1 MVNGMKTEKKMTNK
15 GTFCGDA
22 DHYEDIQNFNFI
34 TKFLHR
40 TRFRN
45 LEILITKASKE
56 KNEKLKIVD
65 IGCGDSSAYIAIKAL
80 EVDFDYT
87 GIELRKDFCDI
98 ANKKYNQYKNF
109 KIIHG
114 SVESHFEKFSDADV
128 IIGLESFEHIP
139 PWLVVRTIE
148 VISKVS
154 FMYLYVTVPNEVGPA
169 ILVKNV
175 GSAIMGYERHLEYEW
190 RETFFSSIYELD
202 KVKRHNLGHRG
213 FDWRWLAQTLR
224 LNTTILKKT
233 SSPSNLIPKFIS
245 PSIGFICVKSDNNLN

>member
-1 MVNGMKTEKKMTNK
+1 MKSGKKMTNK

-45 LEILITKASKE
+45 LEILIIKASKE
-56 KNEKLKIVD
+56 KKEKLKIVD
-65 IGCGDSSAYIAIKAL
+65 IGCGDSSAYAVIKAL
-80 EVDFDYT
+80 DINFDYI

-98 ANKKYNQYKNF
+98 ANKKYNQYQNF
-109 KIIHG
+109 KIIQG
-114 SVESHFEKFSDADV
+114 SVENHFEIFSDADV

-139 PWLVVRTIE
+139 SWLVVRTIE
-148 VISKVS
+148 AISKSS
-154 FMYLYVTVPNEVGPA
+154 FMYLYLTVPNEVGPA

-175 GSAIMGYERHLEYEW
+175 GSAI
-190 RETFFSSIYELD
+190 I
-202 KVKRHNLGHRG
+202 G

-224 LNTTILKKT
+224 LHSTIVKKT
-233 SSPSNLIPKFIS
+233 SSPANFIPKFIS
-245 PSIGFICVKSDNNLN
+245 PSIGFICVKCDNNLN

>member
-1 MVNGMKTEKKMTNK
+1 MTNK

-45 LEILITKASKE
+45 LEILIIKASKE
-56 KNEKLKIVD
+56 KKEKLKIVD
-65 IGCGDSSAYIAIKAL
+65 IGCGDSSAYAVIKAL
-80 EVDFDYT
+80 DINFDYI

-98 ANKKYNQYKNF
+98 ANKKYNQYQNF
-109 KIIHG
+109 KIIQG
-114 SVESHFEKFSDADV
+114 SVENHFEIFSDADV

-139 PWLVVRTIE
+139 SWLVVRTIE
-148 VISKVS
+148 AISKSS
-154 FMYLYVTVPNEVGPA
+154 FMYLYLTVPNEVGPA

-175 GSAIMGYERHLEYEW
+175 GSALMGYERHLEYEW
-190 RETFFSSIYELD
+190 RETFFASIYDLD
-202 KVKRHNLGHRG
+202 RVERHGTGHKG

-224 LNTTILKKT
+224 QNTTILKKT
-233 SSPSNLIPKFIS
+233 SSPANFIPKFIS
-245 PSIGFICVKSDNNLN
+245 PSIGFICVKSN